1 MCQKH
6 TNHKELKLKLEMTVH
21 GLNVFLEL
29 DDDAYNGLEVLQ
41 HVKDLVDQL
50 SAYNKVM
57 LSVVSVPD
65 DEDVEQA
72 EEENEEYEYE
82 DEYEDMTAEEHVAQS
97 TWPFPV
103 GGLDDQG
110 AEVIVFAEPIHKTA

>member
-1 MCQKH
+1 M
-6 TNHKELKLKLEMTVH
+6 KLEMTVH

-41 HVKDLVDQL
+41 HVKDLIDEL
-50 SAYNKVM
+50 STYNKVM

-65 DEDVEQA
+65 DEDFEQA
-72 EEENEEYEYE
+72 EEENEDYEE
-82 DEYEDMTAEEHVAQS
+82 VLEEVHIARA
-97 TWPFPV
+97 TWPFPE

-110 AEVIVFAEPIHKTA
+110 AEVAVVETEQKTA